1 MNKLQFIIMHKLGKS
16 PKKTYEK
23 EVALAYMQHGMK
35 ANRNGFDAVVKMLKG
50 AGTDWKLA
58 FEQGYNS
65 TPYSDDLKKI
75 VKRNTEAYYIYNKQI
90 KRRKMKKADMNYTLN
105 MKDKKAIQIL
115 SKSDLLWIKNHA
127 TKTQV
132 STFIEKLITTGLE
145 NYLSGDAI
153 AESLTGMI
161 ADLGENWYIEK
172 FGEQAYWEMVTNTN
186 MVRISSF
193 GDLNTFAEAEIQ
205 QYRIDTRG
213 ELACEICAPYQGKI
227 YDVSAAVSKM
237 DNYLE
242 YGRKED
248 VEGMK
253 KIYTFGAA
261 NIDGSGET
269 PPFHPNC
276 YCELIAIID

>member
-1 MNKLQFIIMHKLGKS
+1 MNKLQFILMHKIGKS

-23 EVALAYMQHGMK
+23 EVASAYSAHGMK
-35 ANRNGFDAVVKMLKG
+35 ANKNGFDAVVKMLKG

-90 KRRKMKKADMNYTLN
+90 KRRKMKKADMNYSLN

-132 STFIEKLITTGLE
+132 SVFIEKLITAGLE

-193 GDLNTFAEAEIQ
+193 GDLNTFEEAEIE

-213 ELACEICAPYQGKI
+213 ELACSICTQYVGKI
-227 YDVSAAVSKM
+227 YEVSHAVSRM

-248 VEGMK
+248 IEGMK
-253 KIYTFGAA
+253 KIYTFGQS
-261 NIDGSGET
+261 NPDLPGEIS
-269 PPFHPNC
+269 PFHPNC
-276 YCELIAIID
+276 YCELIAIIL

>member
-1 MNKLQFIIMHKLGKS
+1 MNKLQFLVMHKLGKS
-16 PKKTYEK
+16 PKKSYEK
-23 EVALAYMQHGMK
+23 EVATAYMQHGMK
-35 ANRNGFDAVVKMLKG
+35 ANQAGFDAVVKMLRG

-58 FEQGYNS
+58 FDQGYNS
-65 TPYSDDLKKI
+65 VPYSDELKKI
-75 VKRNTEAYYIYNKQI
+75 VKKNTEAYYIYNKQI
-90 KRRKMKKADMNYTLN
+90 KRRKMKKADLNFTLN
-105 MKDKKAIQIL
+105 IQDKKAIMIL

-132 STFIEKLITTGLE
+132 STMIEKLILSGLE

-186 MVRISSF
+186 MTRISSF
-193 GDLNTFAEAEIQ
+193 GDLNTYQEAEIQ

-213 ELACEICAPYQGKI
+213 ELACPICSQYEGKV
-227 YDVSAAVSKM
+227 YDVAPSVSQM
-237 DNYLE
+237 NTYLE

-253 KIYTFGAA
+253 SLYTFGEA
-261 NIDGSGET
+261 NPDGIGEI

-276 YCELIAIID
+276 YCETIAIIN